1 MKGIKTNFSIVAIFA
16 IIGSITPAMAANYDV
31 TVSNDNGT
39 GGTANTLSWAIMQAN
54 QNAGADTITD
64 VTITGVM
71 KTLLNSDITIKSD
84 STKRKID
91 GNNQYRPLFIKS
103 GTVVIENVTIEKG
116 LAKGGDSRYGGGGA
130 GLGGAL
136 FMYGGNV
143 TIRDVDFKDNN
154 ATGGSSGVSGGYYAA
169 GGGGIFGNADG
180 PGGGGMFAPSTD
192 SNGGYGGNGNYGGG
206 AGAYGG
212 DENGSFGG
220 GGAYGGYYNQ
230 AGNGGF
236 GGGGGFGYYTNGGN
250 GGFAGGGG
258 ASNGDSDG
266 DSSNKGGNG
275 GFGGGSGPGSGGN
288 GSPGYGGGNADSGES
303 KGGGGAGLG
312 GAIFA
317 MKGTMTLEDVSFS
330 NNVVEYGKGGNNG
343 QADAKDVYICTSD
356 QDPNCGATVNR
367 CGTTATNEVN
377 GTFGT
382 TCPTNPTE
390 KAEEDSF
397 AGGGGCTYNPNAK
410 GFDAMYL
417 FMMFI
422 SLFYIFRSIKSKR
435 EEE

>member
-54 QNAGADTITD
+54 QNAGADTITLKTD

-91 GNNQYRPLFIKS
+91 GNNQYRPLFVKS

-143 TIRDVDFKDNN
+143 TIKDVDFKDNN
-154 ATGGSSGVSGGYYAA
+154 ATGGSSGISGHYG

-180 PGGGGMFAPSTD
+180 LGGGGMFAPSTD

-258 ASNGDSDG
+258 ASNGDS
-266 DSSNKGGNG
+266 SNKGGNG

-288 GSPGYGGGNADSGES
+288 GSPGYGGGNADSGEG

-435 EEE
+435 EEK

>member
-54 QNAGADTITD
+54 QNAGADTITLKTD

-91 GNNQYRPLFIKS
+91 GNNQYRPLFVKS

-220 GGAYGGYYNQ
+220 GGAYGYYNQ

-236 GGGGGFGYYTNGGN
+236 GGGGGDSYYGNGGN
-250 GGFAGGGG
+250 GGFAGGD
-258 ASNGDSDG
+258 AT
-266 DSSNKGGNG
+266 
-275 GFGGGSGPGSGGN
+275 
-288 GSPGYGGGNADSGES
+288 AT

-312 GAIFA
+312 GAIFT

-356 QDPNCGATVNR
+356 QDPNCGAIVNR

-435 EEE
+435 EEK